1 MRRAARVD
9 SNQVEIVEAFRAA
22 GCDVLH
28 THQLGQGAPDLFV
41 AFSGIWLAI
50 EVKTQHG
57 KLTEA
62 QETLYSG
69 LKTRPRIVRN
79 VEEVAETVRTLK
91 RWHEAIRNAPTPPY
105 NEFWRDFA

>member
-1 MRRAARVD
+1 LPRYAARID
-9 SNQVEIVEAFRAA
+9 ANQPEIVEAFRAA

-28 THQLGQGAPDLFV
+28 THQLGKGAPDLFV

-50 EVKTQHG
+50 EVKAQHG

-69 LKTRPRIVRN
+69 LKTRPRIVRDLEDVQIT
-79 VEEVAETVRTLK
+79 VETLK
-91 RWHEAIRNAPTPPY
+91 RWTDAI
-105 NEFWRDFA
+105 WRAT

>member
-9 SNQVEIVEAFRAA
+9 ANQVEIVEAFRAH

-28 THQLGQGAPDLFV
+28 THQLGKGAPDLFV

-50 EVKTQHG
+50 EVKAQQG

-62 QETLYSG
+62 QERLYAG

-79 VEEVAETVRTLK
+79 VDEVDATVDTLK
-91 RWHEAIRNAPTPPY
+91 RWHKAIREAI
-105 NEFWRDFA
+105 

>member
-1 MRRAARVD
+1 LRRAARTD
-9 SNQVEIVEAFRAA
+9 ENQVEIVKAFRAA

-50 EVKTQHG
+50 EVKGQHG

-79 VEEVAETVRTLK
+79 VEEVKTTVDTLK
-91 RWHEAIRNAPTPPY
+91 RWHKAIRRA
-105 NEFWRDFA
+105 A

>member
-1 MRRAARVD
+1 
-9 SNQVEIVEAFRAA
+9 VEAFRSL

-50 EVKTQHG
+50 EVKGQHG

-62 QETLYSG
+62 QETLYNG
-69 LKTRPRIVRN
+69 LKTRPRIVRS

-91 RWHEAIRNAPTPPY
+91 RWHTAIRRA
-105 NEFWRDFA
+105 A